1 MEKPYQRCGWDAQ
14 ADEEPTMASCR
25 PLVLSVLCSVCEDEA
40 VKREALSRFH
50 AFMKDHDGA
59 RVVCG

>member
-1 MEKPYQRCGWDAQ
+1 
-14 ADEEPTMASCR
+14 MASCR